1 MKRLFI
7 FLCVLATLTGCFS
20 DVKKEIEANQYV
32 NQWIHEYMTALYYWN
47 DELPPYKSSYSSPV
61 VYFET
66 LINEEDRFSAIFDDY
81 QEIMNK
87 LNGVTASD
95 IGFEFELF
103 RESNAN
109 NNVIGVVVY
118 VKPGTTASTMGI
130 KRGDLFRKI
139 NGKQITMDNYS
150 GLINTFYDA
159 TTKVAV
165 TFSDL
170 NGNTFVDRS
179 ATSITKVLNYK
190 EDPVF
195 LDTVYT
201 VQDKKI
207 GYLVYNFFTTDS
219 GDETMHYDLEMNNT
233 FGKFKQANITDL
245 VIDLRY
251 NSGGMVTS
259 AIHLASMLVPNL
271 TADKVLT
278 YTNYNQNYTDYFNSE
293 EFKRQYDVN
302 PFIDNFAT
310 AIEVEKPSKHS
321 YPVQNIGDRL
331 QRIYFLTGR
340 GTASASEMVINGL
353 KPYINCVLIGD
364 TTVGKNV
371 GSTLVYDEENTR
383 KNRWAMMPII
393 LKYFNKDH
401 QSNFTNGFV
410 PDYLMQDDYAHS
422 LGDTREALLAKA
434 ISQITGMPQGVSK
447 VKGLSVSGFAVN
459 GFWLEKKQRGL
470 VVEKYLNN
478 KRLY

>member
-7 FLCVLATLTGCFS
+7 FVCVLATLTGCFDELS
-20 DVKKEIEANQYV
+20 GERDKNRYV
-32 NQWIHEYMTALYYWN
+32 NQWIHEYMSALYYWN
-47 DELPPYKSSYSSPV
+47 DELPAYKSSYANPE

-95 IGFEFELF
+95 VGFEFELF
-103 RESNAN
+103 RESSAN
-109 NNVIGVVVY
+109 KNVVGVVVY

-130 KRGDLFRKI
+130 KRGDMFRKI
-139 NGKQITMDNYS
+139 NGKQITIDNYS

-159 TTKVAV
+159 TTKVTV
-165 TFSDL
+165 TFSDF
-170 NGNTFVDRS
+170 NGYTFVDRTPS
-179 ATSITKVLNYK
+179 SIVKVLNYK
-190 EDPVF
+190 EDPVY

-201 VQDKKI
+201 IQNRKI

-219 GDETMHYDLEMNNT
+219 GDETMHYDLEMNNI
-233 FGKFKQANITDL
+233 FGKFKQENITDL

-271 TADKVLT
+271 TANKVLT
-278 YTNYNQNYTDYFNSE
+278 YTDYNQNYTDYFNSA
-293 EFKRQYDVN
+293 EFKQQYDVN

-310 AIEVEKPSKHS
+310 AIEVEKPAKHS

-371 GSTLVYDEENTR
+371 GSTLVYDEENTK

-401 QSNFTNGFV
+401 QSDFTNGFV
-410 PDYLMQDDYAHS
+410 PDYLMQDDYSHS

-434 ISQITGMPQGVSK
+434 ISQITGVSQGVSK
-447 VKGLSVSGFAVN
+447 VKGLSVSGLTVN
-459 GFWLEKKQRGL
+459 GLWLEKKQRGL
-470 VVEKYLNN
+470 IVEKYLHN
-478 KRLY
+478 K

>member
-7 FLCVLATLTGCFS
+7 FLCVLATLTGC
-20 DVKKEIEANQYV
+20 VYEISLDKNKNLYV
-32 NQWIHEYMTALYYWN
+32 NRWIHDNMSALYYWN
-47 DELPPYKSSYSSPV
+47 DELPAYKSSYANPEI
-61 VYFET
+61 YFET
-66 LINEEDRFSAIFDDY
+66 LINKEDRFSAIFSDY
-81 QEIMNK
+81 KEIINK

-95 IGFEFELF
+95 VGFEFELF
-103 RESNAN
+103 RESSAN
-109 NNVIGVVVY
+109 SNIVGIVVY
-118 VKPGTTASTMGI
+118 VKPGTTASIMGI
-130 KRGDLFRKI
+130 KRGNMFRKI
-139 NGKQITMDNYS
+139 NGKQITIDNYS

-165 TFSDL
+165 TFSDF

-190 EDPVF
+190 EDPVY

-201 VQDKKI
+201 IQDKKI

-219 GDETMHYDLEMNNT
+219 GDETMYYDLKMNNT
-233 FGKFKQANITDL
+233 FGAFKQANITDL

-251 NSGGMVTS
+251 NSGGMATS

-271 TADKVLT
+271 TANKVLT
-278 YTNYNQNYTDYFNSE
+278 YTDYNQNYTDYFNSE
-293 EFKRQYDVN
+293 EFKQQYDVN

-321 YPVQNIGDRL
+321 YPVQNIGDGL

-340 GTASASEMVINGL
+340 STASASEMVINGL

-371 GSTLVYDEENTR
+371 GSTLVYDEENTK

-401 QSNFTNGFV
+401 QSDFTNGFV
-410 PDYLMQDDYAHS
+410 PDYLIQDDYAHS

-434 ISQITGMPQGVSK
+434 ISQITGVQQAAQRIKRLPITATPFSGVK
-447 VKGLSVSGFAVN
+447 ILN
-459 GFWLEKKQRGL
+459 KQRGL
-470 VVEKYLNN
+470 VVEKFLN
-478 KRLY
+478 K

>member
-7 FLCVLATLTGCFS
+7 FLSVLATLTGCFS
-20 DVKKEIEANQYV
+20 DVKEEMEANQYV
-32 NQWIHEYMTALYYWN
+32 NQWIHEYMSALYYWN
-47 DELPPYKSSYSSPV
+47 DELPAYKSSYANPQ

-87 LNGVTASD
+87 LNGVTTSD
-95 IGFEFELF
+95 VGFEFELF
-103 RESNAN
+103 RESSAN
-109 NNVIGVVVY
+109 SNVIGVVVY
-118 VKPGTTASTMGI
+118 IKPGTTASAMGV

-139 NGKQITMDNYS
+139 NGKQITVNNYRE
-150 GLINTFYDA
+150 LINTFYD
-159 TTKVAV
+159 TSGKVTV
-165 TFSDL
+165 TFTEY
-170 NGNTFVDRS
+170 NGYAFNDQS
-179 ATSITKVLNYK
+179 PSSITKTLNYK
-190 EDPVF
+190 EDPVY

-201 VQDKKI
+201 IQNKKI

-219 GDETMHYDLEMNNT
+219 GDKTMQYDLEMNNALGR
-233 FGKFKQANITDL
+233 FNQANITDL

-259 AIHLASMLVPNL
+259 AIHMASMLVPNL
-271 TADKVLT
+271 TTNKVLT
-278 YTNYNQNYTDYFNSE
+278 YTDYNQNYTDYFNSN
-293 EFKRQYDVN
+293 EFKQQYDVN

-310 AIEVEKPSKHS
+310 AIEVEKPAKHS
-321 YPVQNIGDRL
+321 YPIQNAGDRL
-331 QRIYFLTGR
+331 QHIYFLTGR
-340 GTASASEMVINGL
+340 STASASEMVINGL

-371 GSTLVYDEENTR
+371 GSTLVYDEENTK

-401 QSNFTNGFV
+401 QSDFTDGFV
-410 PDYLMQDDYAHS
+410 PDFLTADDYNHS

-434 ISQITGMPQGVSK
+434 ISQITGVQQGVSK
-447 VKGLSVSGFAVN
+447 VKGLPIAGSANAGL
-459 GFWLEKKQRGL
+459 WLKKRQRGL
-470 VVEKYLNN
+470 IVNTKFN
-478 KRLY
+478 